1 MSWLICGGAKRGIGV
16 LQHFQENPCCK
27 HIVLG
32 SCHDNG
38 YVCHLDVIRSE
49 GSLRDRI
56 TLLKS
61 FQTGRQY
68 DNLPFKSISLP
79 SLFRTQAFSA
89 SVSGDA
95 AHPAPANGLRN
106 GTASTGP
113 ALSYA
118 ARAGTSNNSA
128 VKPAAPSPTN
138 STNRSVILVNARG
151 ERLDGLLRKPS
162 QIAFDNYHRKKRELE
177 ATGKRGP
184 CNSHYLGRACP
195 TLAAN
200 CQFWHDG
207 YDEVNIS
214 VLKWF
219 VRYHCCDRGLRCRSA
234 QCFYGHACI
243 SCKPGCQFGS
253 DMHGVERTGEHEVPG
268 E

>member
-1 MSWLICGGAKRGIGV
+1 MRSGTKCGIGV

-49 GSLRDRI
+49 GSMHDRI

-68 DNLPFKSISLP
+68 GELPFKSIRLP
-79 SLFRTQAFSA
+79 SLFRSQPFLRSALESDSSNGKSSIA
-89 SVSGDA
+89 SVQ
-95 AHPAPANGLRN
+95 
-106 GTASTGP
+106 
-113 ALSYA
+113 SYA
-118 ARAGTSNNSA
+118 ARASALDEHTTGPAFWAPGNTAKSN
-128 VKPAAPSPTN
+128 P
-138 STNRSVILVNARG
+138 ILVNAKG
-151 ERLDGLLRKPS
+151 DRLDRFLPKPS
-162 QIAFDNYHRKKRELE
+162 KATVTIFHRKKRELE
-177 ATGKRGP
+177 AKGKRGA
-184 CNSHYLGRACP
+184 CYDHYLGGGCP
-195 TLAAN
+195 MPTSK

-207 YDEVNIS
+207 LDKADIS

-219 VRYHCCDRGLRCRSA
+219 MRSQSCDKGLRCRSA
-234 QCFYGHACI
+234 LCYYSHACFA
-243 SCKPGCQFGS
+243 CKPPCKFGPE
-253 DMHGVERTGEHEVPG
+253 MHQVDRTGEHEVPG